1 MNDGGLGEVVI
12 VGGGLAAARTARALR
27 TQGHDGGIAL
37 LSEEA
42 EHPYDRP
49 PLSKD
54 VLLDH
59 DASPTCLL
67 SPEEATTS
75 RIDVRLSHRVV
86 GLDLASKVVA
96 VQDASPVSYDT
107 LVIAT
112 GTRARTLPGL
122 EGIAGVR
129 HLRSLDDARA
139 IREKLTPGSRIALV
153 GAGFIGLEVASAA
166 QSHGCV
172 VSIVEVAP
180 LPLHGPLGDT
190 VATWLHDWHTAR
202 GVEFRCGV
210 SVLSAQ
216 AGAAGVTLDLSDGSL
231 IEADLVVVGVGVM
244 RELDWMTSAGLRTHV
259 GLVCDESGRTSDP
272 SVYGAGD
279 VVCTHDAGDR
289 CHPMQ
294 HWTAAADSAQ
304 KVATVMSGLPV
315 EDDVHEDYFWSHQT
329 DLRLM
334 SVGHP
339 PPGVLPRITSGDLAA
354 GKFVAEWDV
363 DGHVTAVLAANSPRE
378 FLQGRLALRAALSE
392 RSG

>member
-1 MNDGGLGEVVI
+1 MNDAGLGEVVI

-27 TQGHDGGIAL
+27 TQGHDGGITL

-59 DASPTCLL
+59 DGSPTCLL
-67 SPEEATTS
+67 SPEEAATS

-86 GLDLASKVVA
+86 GLDLSSKLVA
-96 VQDASPVSYDT
+96 VQEQPPVAYDS

-122 EGIAGVR
+122 EGIAGVQ
-129 HLRSLDDARA
+129 HLRSLADARA
-139 IREKLTPGSRIALV
+139 IRERLTPGSRIALL

-172 VSIVEVAP
+172 VTVVEVAP
-180 LPLHGPLGDT
+180 MPLHGPLGDT
-190 VATWLHDWHTAR
+190 VATWLQGWHTAR
-202 GVEFRCGV
+202 GVEFHCGV
-210 SVLSAQ
+210 SVLSAD
-216 AGAAGVTLDLSDGSL
+216 ASPSGVTLNLSDGSL
-231 IEADLVVVGVGVM
+231 TEADLVVVGVGVK

-259 GLVCDESGRTSDP
+259 GLVCDEAGRTSSP

-279 VVCTHDAGDR
+279 VVCTHDAADR
-289 CHPMQ
+289 CHPVQ

-304 KVATVMSGLPV
+304 KVATVMTGLPI
-315 EDDVHEDYFWSHQT
+315 EDDVSEDYFWSHQA

-339 PPGVLPRITSGDLAA
+339 PQGVDPRITSGDLAA
-354 GKFVAEWDV
+354 GKFVAVWDV
-363 DGHVTAVLAANSPRE
+363 DGHVRAVLAANSPRE
-378 FLQGRLALRAALSE
+378 FLQGRLALRAALAE
-392 RSG
+392 RAE